1 MHRREIDR
9 LLGLVEQKGLTL
21 VPLRLYWKNGK
32 VKAEIGIG
40 KGKTHRDQRDDI
52 KKRDQ
57 DREIAREM
65 SRFNK

>member
-9 LLGLVEQKGLTL
+9 LYGLVEKKGVTL
-21 VPLRLYWKNGK
+21 VPLRLYWKNGR

-52 KKRDQ
+52 KKREQ
-57 DREIAREM
+57 KREMDREIAR
-65 SRFNK
+65 FNK